1 LLSKAQG
8 LLKKNIL
15 TLFSYSYNNLFIKI
29 NLIISNIF
37 LLDYYLIFI
46 KVIDF
51 LYQVELNEIR
61 FLPNI
66 DTFDE

>member
-1 LLSKAQG
+1 HIDRFFLMPEVNGSFWSKT
-8 LLKKNIL
+8 NRHI
-15 TLFSYSYNNLFIKI
+15 FIKI